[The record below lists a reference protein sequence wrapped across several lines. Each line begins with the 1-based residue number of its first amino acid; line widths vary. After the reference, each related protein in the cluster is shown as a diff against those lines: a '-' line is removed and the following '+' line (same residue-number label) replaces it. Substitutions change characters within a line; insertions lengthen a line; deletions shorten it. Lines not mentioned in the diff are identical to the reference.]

1 MHRTLLLTAGLVAAF
16 AWSTHS
22 QTPQFQTDAAN
33 EAVAEYLK
41 AIGNARRDCL
51 AKLSVAESEALKSGD
66 RADVEKIGLAK
77 AAIENHRPADVFD
90 PFDAL
95 EHQIAESKWANADN
109 SRLWSAFN
117 RDHTL
122 RNSKGDAGKW
132 AVVSDNT
139 VASTTG
145 VRYVYLWV
153 FDEDGQHVT
162 LQRFNHDKSHSRS
175 YVKQ

>member
-1 MHRTLLLTAGLVAAF
+1 MRQTSFCTILLTVTLVLP
-16 AWSTHS
+16 THS
-22 QTPQFQTDAAN
+22 QTPQFQTDTAN

-41 AIGNARRDCL
+41 AVLEARRECL
-51 AKLSVAESEALKSGD
+51 ARLSAAETEASKIGD
-66 RADVEKIGLAK
+66 RTDAERIRIAK
-77 AAIENHRPADVFD
+77 AAIDGHRPADVFD
-90 PFDAL
+90 PFDTL
-95 EHQIAESKWANADN
+95 EHQIADTKWANADN

-117 RDHTL
+117 KDHTL

-139 VASTTG
+139 IASTTG

-153 FDEDGQHVT
+153 FDDDGQHVT
-162 LQRFNHDKSHSRS
+162 LQRFNHDKSHSRA

>member
-1 MHRTLLLTAGLVAAF
+1 MRHTLLLTVVLVAAL

-33 EAVAEYLK
+33 EAVAAYLK
-41 AIGNARRDCL
+41 AIASARRDCL
-51 AKLSVAESEALKSGD
+51 AKLAAAETEALKKGD
-66 RADVEKIGLAK
+66 RADAERIGIAK
-77 AAIENHRPADVFD
+77 AAIESHRPADVFD

-95 EHQIAESKWANADN
+95 EHQIAETKWANADN
-109 SRLWSAFN
+109 ARLWSAFN
-117 RDHTL
+117 KDHTL